1 MKQAVIVV
9 LDFAQ
14 FQEIQTGWNKK
25 TELIK
30 ERRIRPCLLS
40 FLLSN
45 LIQSFHL
52 TRTKFLSLLLRS
64 SIIFTSVP
72 QSQKVFSILNKSRTW
87 YHESLKL
94 RLNLKYLKLN
104 YLDFA
109 WDALFYILKNIY
121 QFYQIIK
128 VKKKSTS

>member
-30 ERRIRPCLLS
+30 ERRIRPSLLS

-72 QSQKVFSILNKSRTW
+72 QSQKVFSILNKSRT
-87 YHESLKL
+87 
-94 RLNLKYLKLN
+94 
-104 YLDFA
+104 
-109 WDALFYILKNIY
+109 
-121 QFYQIIK
+121 
-128 VKKKSTS
+128 